1 MLSVTKRQLGLIVR
15 TYQAA
20 MTALTLL
27 GIALV
32 SCVLHKEWTAFMAL
46 LAFLGARQL
55 TEEPYHCNSLV
66 TCLAVSIL
74 VFTCILRL
82 VPSLSW
88 SLAAGPLIAVA
99 IAYSSSYI
107 PKFKKYKQYYES
119 QTSFDIDNP
128 TELEMRTRC
137 EARKF
142 TPAETEICIQL
153 FCKQG
158 TRKLSAKEY
167 MSIVGASDEW
177 TARNI
182 KSAYKKRLM

>member
-15 TYQAA
+15 TYQTA

-32 SCVLHKEWTAFMAL
+32 SCVLHKEWIVFMTL

-119 QTSFDIDNP
+119 QTSFDIDNRP
-128 TELEMRTRC
+128 LQTKCSKLRTRLLC
-137 EARKF
+137 
-142 TPAETEICIQL
+142 L
-153 FCKQG
+153 
-158 TRKLSAKEY
+158 KLRTVLRLCALQ
-167 MSIVGASDEW
+167 AS
-177 TARNI
+177 TGPTNKL
-182 KSAYKKRLM
+182 KSTSQPRA

>member
-15 TYQAA
+15 TYQTA

-32 SCVLHKEWTAFMAL
+32 SCVLHKEWIVFMTL

-158 TRKLSAKEY
+158 TVSSPLKSICLLLGPPTNGQHAILSPH
-167 MSIVGASDEW
+167 
-177 TARNI
+177 TRND
-182 KSAYKKRLM
+182 

>member
-66 TCLAVSIL
+66 KCLAVSIL

-82 VPSLSW
+82 VPGLSW

-99 IAYSSSYI
+99 VAYSSSYI
-107 PKFKKYKQYYES
+107 PKFKKYKQYYPHLIS
-119 QTSFDIDNP
+119 TTLPN
-128 TELEMRTRC
+128 LRC
-137 EARKF
+137 VLAVKRGSLLLQRLKSVF
-142 TPAETEICIQL
+142 NY
-153 FCKQG
+153 
-158 TRKLSAKEY
+158 SASKVRV
-167 MSIVGASDEW
+167 SS
-177 TARNI
+177 R
-182 KSAYKKRLM
+182 

>member
-15 TYQAA
+15 TYQVF
-20 MTALTLL
+20 MTLLTLL

-32 SCVLHKEWTAFMAL
+32 GCALRKEWITAIAL
-46 LAFLGARQL
+46 VAFLGARQL

-66 TCLAVSIL
+66 KCLAVSIL
-74 VFTCILRL
+74 AFTCILRL
-82 VPSLSW
+82 APSLSW
-88 SLAAGPLIAVA
+88 SLAAGPLIAVTV
-99 IAYSSSYI
+99 AYSSSYI
-107 PKFKKYKQYYES
+107 PRFKRYKQYYES
-119 QTSFDIDNP
+119 QNSFNIDNP
-128 TELEMRTRC
+128 TEREMRARC
-137 EARKF
+137 EAKKF

-167 MSIVGASDEW
+167 MSLVGASDEW

-182 KSAYKKRLM
+182 KYAYMKRLM